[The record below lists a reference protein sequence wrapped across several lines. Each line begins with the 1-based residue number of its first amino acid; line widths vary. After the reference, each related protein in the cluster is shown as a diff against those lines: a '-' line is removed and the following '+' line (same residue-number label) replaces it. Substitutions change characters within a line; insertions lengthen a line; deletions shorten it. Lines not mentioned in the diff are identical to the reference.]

1 MTMRNALAAI
11 GVAVSIAAVP
21 AAGYAGSGKASST
34 LDEWTMSTPSLAQRQ
49 DVREVSLPRPP
60 YGPATPHPFC
70 TPAQPICP

>member
-1 MTMRNALAAI
+1 MTMRKALATI

-21 AAGYAGSGKASST
+21 ATAYAGSGKAT
-34 LDEWTMSTPSLAQRQ
+34 RILHEWTMSTPSLAQRQ
-49 DVREVSLPRPP
+49 DVREVSLPRPT

>member
-1 MTMRNALAAI
+1 MSKALATIA
-11 GVAVSIAAVP
+11 VAVSIAAVP
-21 AAGYAGSGKASST
+21 ATAHAGSGKAP
-34 LDEWTMSTPSLAQRQ
+34 WTHKWTTFTPSLAQRQ